1 MSGSPD
7 RLDGRVALVTGGSRG
22 IGQAIAIELAA
33 SGASVVLTYR
43 GGVQGA
49 EETEKRIREAGGTAR
64 AAQCDVSDLAAVE
77 ALVKQ
82 TVADLGGLDI
92 VVNNAGITADQLI
105 LRMKAEDFDSV
116 VATNL
121 RGTWNVCK
129 AAARPLLK
137 AREAGRIINLSSV
150 VAGMGNAGQSNYAAT
165 KGGVEA
171 LTRSLAKELGSRGI
185 TVNAVAPGFIETA
198 MTDAL
203 PDEVRARLL
212 EQIPVGRLG
221 SVEDV
226 ARVVRF
232 LATDAAAYITGQ
244 VIPVNGGLD

>member
-33 SGASVVLTYR
+33 AGASVVLTYR
-43 GGVQGA
+43 SGAQGA
-49 EETEKRIREAGGTAR
+49 EETEKRIREAGGRAS

-77 ALVKQ
+77 ELVKK
-82 TVADLGGLDI
+82 TAADLGRLDI

-105 LRMKAEDFDSV
+105 LRMKPEQFDSV

-137 AREAGRIINLSSV
+137 ARATGRIINLSSV
-150 VAGMGNAGQSNYAAT
+150 VAAMGNAGQSNYAAT
-165 KGGVEA
+165 KGGIEA

-185 TVNAVAPGFIETA
+185 TVNAVAPGFIDTA
-198 MTDAL
+198 MTQKL
-203 PDEVRARLL
+203 PAEVRERLL
-212 EQIPVGRLG
+212 EQVPAGRLG

-232 LATDAAAYITGQ
+232 LATDAAGYITGQ
-244 VIPVNGGLD
+244 VIHVNGGLD

>member
-1 MSGSPD
+1 VSGP
-7 RLDGRVALVTGGSRG
+7 LEGRVALVTGGSRG
-22 IGQAIAIELAA
+22 IGQAIAVELAA
-33 SGASVVLTYR
+33 AGARVWFTWR
-43 GGVQGA
+43 GGAQGA
-49 EETEKRIREAGGTAR
+49 EETEKRIREAGGSGR
-64 AAQCDVSDLAAVE
+64 AAQCDVADLAAVE
-77 ALVKQ
+77 ALVKRI
-82 TVADLGGLDI
+82 TDEEGRLDV

-105 LRMKAEDFDSV
+105 LRMKPEEFDAV

-121 RGTWNVCK
+121 RGCWNVCR

-150 VAGMGNAGQSNYAAT
+150 VAQMGNAGQSNYAAS
-165 KGGVEA
+165 KGGIEA
-171 LTRSLAKELGSRGI
+171 LTRSLARELGSRGI

-198 MTDAL
+198 MTDEL
-203 PDEVRARLL
+203 PDAVRDRLL

-232 LATDAAAYITGQ
+232 LATDDAAYITGQ
-244 VIPVNGGLD
+244 VIGVNGGLD

>member
-1 MSGSPD
+1 MSEPVD
-7 RLDGRVALVTGGSRG
+7 RLEGRVALVTGGSRG

-33 SGASVVLTYR
+33 AGASVVLTYR
-43 GGVQGA
+43 GGAQGA
-49 EETEKRIREAGGTAR
+49 EQTVKRIEEAGGTAR
-64 AAQCDVSDLAAVE
+64 AAQCDVADLAAVE

-82 TVADLGGLDI
+82 TTSELGGLDI

-105 LRMKAEDFDSV
+105 LRMKPEDFDSV

-121 RGTWNVCK
+121 RGCWNLCK

-150 VAGMGNAGQSNYAAT
+150 VAQMGNPGQSNYAAT
-165 KGGVEA
+165 KGGIEA

-185 TVNAVAPGFIETA
+185 TVNAVAPGFIDTA
-198 MTDAL
+198 MTREL
-203 PDEVRARLL
+203 PDEVRERLL

-232 LATDAAAYITGQ
+232 LATDAAGYITGQ
-244 VIPVNGGLD
+244 VIHVNGGLD

>member
-1 MSGSPD
+1 MSGAD

-33 SGASVVLTYR
+33 AGANVVLTYR
-43 GGVQGA
+43 AGAQGA
-49 EETEKRIREAGGTAR
+49 EETEKRIGEAGGKAR
-64 AAQCDVSDLAAVE
+64 SAQCDVADLAAVE
-77 ALVKQ
+77 TLVKQ
-82 TVADLGGLDI
+82 TANDLGRLDI

-137 AREAGRIINLSSV
+137 ARETGRIINLSSV
-150 VAGMGNAGQSNYAAT
+150 VAGMGNPGQSNYAAS

-171 LTRSLAKELGSRGI
+171 LTRSLARELGSRGI

-198 MTDAL
+198 MTQDLAE
-203 PDEVRARLL
+203 EVRARLL
-212 EQIPVGRLG
+212 EQIPAGRLG

-232 LATDAAAYITGQ
+232 LATDAAGYITGQ
-244 VIPVNGGLD
+244 VLHVNGGLD